1 MNFISC
7 SFFVFFIVFF
17 ALYYIVRPEYRY
29 VLIFIGSYFFY
40 GWCSVK
46 MLPVLI
52 ISTVITYIGGRVI
65 EINRSRLT
73 YACFFLANICILL
86 FYKYAGVLL
95 QNIISK
101 EAFAWLN
108 AFLTTHSMSKIIMP
122 VGLSFYVFQS
132 TTYLG
137 DIYRKGMQAERNFVR
152 YAAFVSFFPTILSG
166 PIQKSR
172 ELLPQLK
179 MPCVLDFDSARKGL
193 VLFVWGC
200 FEKLCVSNKLLQIVN
215 AIYDNYWD
223 YWIEQPNRA
232 SYYLVA
238 AVCFSVYIY
247 SDFSAYSDMS
257 RGISKLLGIEVG
269 RNFKNPYLSTSLAEF
284 WTRWHVSLNDWFVE
298 NIYIP
303 LGGSRRGNIRKYINI
318 FVIFFVSGL
327 WHGAT
332 WNFLL
337 WGIINGLLVIIGH
350 IIRPL
355 KTKFYSVIKV
365 DESVESVTFIRRIIV
380 FWIITLTWVFF
391 KNDANVAFDIV
402 RQLLTIAPVRFF
414 VPSVF
419 QISGSTSKT
428 LCTAVFTILFCLIQ
442 YCRKDE
448 ENTYLLFKK
457 QPIFIQSLI
466 LAVVICICT
475 ITAMASSVTVNT
487 EFLYFNF

>member
-1 MNFISC
+1 M
-7 SFFVFFIVFF
+7 
-17 ALYYIVRPEYRY
+17 
-29 VLIFIGSYFFY
+29 
-40 GWCSVK
+40 
-46 MLPVLI
+46 
-52 ISTVITYIGGRVI
+52 
-65 EINRSRLT
+65 
-73 YACFFLANICILL
+73 
-86 FYKYAGVLL
+86 
-95 QNIISK
+95 
-101 EAFAWLN
+101 
-108 AFLTTHSMSKIIMP
+108 
-122 VGLSFYVFQS
+122 
-132 TTYLG
+132 
-137 DIYRKGMQAERNFVR
+137 
-152 YAAFVSFFPTILSG
+152 
-166 PIQKSR
+166 
-172 ELLPQLK
+172 
-179 MPCVLDFDSARKGL
+179 
-193 VLFVWGC
+193 
-200 FEKLCVSNKLLQIVN
+200 
-215 AIYDNYWD
+215 
-223 YWIEQPNRA
+223 
-232 SYYLVA
+232 
-238 AVCFSVYIY
+238 
-247 SDFSAYSDMS
+247 
-257 RGISKLLGIEVG
+257 
-269 RNFKNPYLSTSLAEF
+269 
-284 WTRWHVSLNDWFVE
+284 
-298 NIYIP
+298 
-303 LGGSRRGNIRKYINI
+303 
-318 FVIFFVSGL
+318 SGL

-419 QISGSTSKT
+419 QISGSPSKT